1 MIALRSRLSFA
12 NVMSVVA
19 VFIALGG
26 SAWAISANSVGSKQ
40 IKPSAVRSSDVKN
53 GQVKAADLS
62 GTALDAEATHLVGE
76 VGEPAFLNGWVN
88 SDTVNFR
95 PAGYFKDRFGV
106 VHLQGLVED
115 GTSGEIFQL
124 PAGYSPGKGQYVPAA
139 LPSNAAVGEIIVSF
153 NGTVSRNNAV
163 LPSEAISLDGI
174 SFRVP

>member
-1 MIALRSRLSFA
+1 
-12 NVMSVVA
+12 

-40 IKPSAVRSSDVKN
+40 IKPNAVRSSDVKN
-53 GQVKAADLS
+53 GQVKAADLA

-76 VGEPAFLNGWVN
+76 AGEPAFLNNWVN

-106 VHLQGLVED
+106 VHLQGMVED
-115 GTSGEIFQL
+115 GTGSQIFQL
-124 PAGYSPGKGQYVPAA
+124 PAGYTSGKGQYFAA
-139 LPSNAAVGEIIVSF
+139 SLPGNPAVGEIVVSF
-153 NGTVSRNNAV
+153 NGTVSRNDAV
-163 LPSEAISLDGI
+163 LPSEAISLEGI